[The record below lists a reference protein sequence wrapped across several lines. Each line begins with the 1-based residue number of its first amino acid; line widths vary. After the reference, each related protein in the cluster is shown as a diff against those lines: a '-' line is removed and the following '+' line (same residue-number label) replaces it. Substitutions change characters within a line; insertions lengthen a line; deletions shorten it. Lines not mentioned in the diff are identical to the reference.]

1 MRTSAVFKAT
11 TEPST
16 DHTHTHTNTHTDRHI
31 TKARQGTVCLPD
43 CVSVCVCVYVW
54 QHLHENDEWF
64 YGLLDLNFIVCMHA
78 PPAPSYCLFF
88 SLPFPPAATPCLT
101 LSPVSIASGKFY
113 VCIRNWIFA
122 LVMEMRKLQLDLFF
136 TGLSWLGLSRFGLL
150 RSRFGLP
157 WLGLLVGV
165 RAKWQHAQHSA
176 QLHLHC
182 WRRSISAAG
191 AAAASASV
199 FFVAVYG
206 FLVMILPAAAP
217 PCFSPFLSLL
227 FPLPPLSG
235 CA

>member
-1 MRTSAVFKAT
+1 
-11 TEPST
+11 
-16 DHTHTHTNTHTDRHI
+16 
-31 TKARQGTVCLPD
+31 
-43 CVSVCVCVYVW
+43 
-54 QHLHENDEWF
+54 
-64 YGLLDLNFIVCMHA
+64 MHA
-78 PPAPSYCLFF
+78 RPPPSPSSSLFF
-88 SLPFPPAATPCLT
+88 PSPLPPAATPCLT

-182 WRRSISAAG
+182 WRRSISAAAAG
-191 AAAASASV
+191 AAASV

-206 FLVMILPAAAP
+206 FLVMILAARAS
-217 PCFSPFLSLL
+217 PCCSPSPLSLWL
-227 FPLPPLSG
+227 CLMLIRFGS
-235 CA
+235 

>member
-1 MRTSAVFKAT
+1 
-11 TEPST
+11 
-16 DHTHTHTNTHTDRHI
+16 
-31 TKARQGTVCLPD
+31 
-43 CVSVCVCVYVW
+43 
-54 QHLHENDEWF
+54 
-64 YGLLDLNFIVCMHA
+64 MHA
-78 PPAPSYCLFF
+78 PPPRSCLFF

-191 AAAASASV
+191 AASAAV

-206 FLVMILPAAAP
+206 FLVMILAAP
-217 PCFSPFLSLL
+217 AHPLLLFLSLSFSL
-227 FPLPPLSG
+227 YPSLWLCLMLIRFGS
-235 CA
+235 